1 MSWLYPFISR
11 NPPSNRLVVEL
22 AELGPSDRVLDVGC
36 GPGAAVRA
44 AATLV
49 TESVGAD
56 PSERMLRAARR
67 RSKDLHNVRY
77 IQAPAH
83 RLPFDDRRFSVVWT
97 IHSMH
102 HWGDEI
108 AGLAEVRRV
117 LSPGGR
123 FLVVERLDP
132 GKPWGTDEAGIE
144 RISGMMR
151 DVGFTDIEWTVRR
164 AGRAEEGVIV
174 GRR

>member
-1 MSWLYPFISR
+1 
-11 NPPSNRLVVEL
+11 
-22 AELGPSDRVLDVGC
+22 
-36 GPGAAVRA
+36 
-44 AATLV
+44 
-49 TESVGAD
+49 
-56 PSERMLRAARR
+56 
-67 RSKDLHNVRY
+67 
-77 IQAPAH
+77 
-83 RLPFDDRRFSVVWT
+83 
-97 IHSMH
+97 MH

-132 GKPWGTDEAGIE
+132 GKPWGTDEAGID

-151 DVGFTDIEWTVRR
+151 DIGFTDIEWMVRK